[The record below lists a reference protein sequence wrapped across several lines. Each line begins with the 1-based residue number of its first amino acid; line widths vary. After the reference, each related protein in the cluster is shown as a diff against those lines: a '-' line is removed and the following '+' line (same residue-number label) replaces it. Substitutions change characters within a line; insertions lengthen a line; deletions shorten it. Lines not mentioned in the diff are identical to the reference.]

1 MTPRENLRYFAGI
14 RGIGGKALEKN
25 IDILLD
31 RFNLTDKRDVMV
43 NNLSRGMQQK
53 VAIAMTLIC
62 DTEIVLL
69 DEPTLGLDVQS
80 YLDIKNILIDT
91 ASNMDKTILLSTHN
105 MALVQDVCNDVV
117 ILSKGK
123 KVAEDSMEKLLNMF
137 KSMTYEIILVESLS
151 PENKEHLS
159 RLNYEFYIIN
169 DGSKIEIDIFDFH
182 DIYKIIEELKNKNIF
197 IKEIKQKDVNFERI
211 YLSLTDEEVNS

>member
-1 MTPRENLRYFAGI
+1 M
-14 RGIGGKALEKN
+14 
-25 IDILLD
+25 LLD

-91 ASNMDKTILLSTHN
+91 VSNMNKTILLSTHN
-105 MALVQDVCNDVV
+105 MGLVQDVCDDVV

-123 KVAEDSMEKLLNMF
+123 KVAENSMDKLLDMF
-137 KSMTYEIILVESLS
+137 KSMTYEIILTESLS
-151 PENKEHLS
+151 QENKEHLS
-159 RLNYEFYIIN
+159 KLNYDFYIIN
-169 DGSKIEIDIFDFH
+169 NGSKIEIDIFDFH
-182 DIYKIIEELKNKNIF
+182 DIYEIIEELKNINIF